1 MIKRKVK
8 YDVLLD
14 GSLLAKDLGALTY
27 EFSGLDAKTTYTVKV
42 VAKSVEFETESVQT
56 ITVTT
61 NDTPIPSQFTI
72 TSENISSK
80 GFTIE
85 WTALS
90 ITSGQ
95 VRYDVFLDDSLVAK
109 DLGELTYEF
118 SGLDA
123 KTTYTVKVV
132 AKSVEFNTQSVQSHT
147 VTTIDNPIPN
157 DFTLSVDSITAQ
169 GAFVSWSSLTING
182 DGGVLADIYL
192 NGNELISGVTA
203 SGYILSNLMPKTE
216 YVVKV
221 IARSS
226 EYGTTLEK
234 NISFTSA
241 ALAITF
247 KVTSAEIYPRRTGT
261 FASPPSAIIRFS
273 NRSFLNNIELN
284 GVTYS
289 NWFHAG
295 DDGITFS
302 ISDTEFEALRD
313 AGTKEGTA
321 NFTEN
326 GTSASLTFTYNV
338 N

>member
-1 MIKRKVK
+1 
-8 YDVLLD
+8 
-14 GSLLAKDLGALTY
+14 
-27 EFSGLDAKTTYTVKV
+27 
-42 VAKSVEFETESVQT
+42 
-56 ITVTT
+56 
-61 NDTPIPSQFTI
+61 
-72 TSENISSK
+72 
-80 GFTIE
+80 
-85 WTALS
+85 
-90 ITSGQ
+90 
-95 VRYDVFLDDSLVAK
+95 
-109 DLGELTYEF
+109 
-118 SGLDA
+118 
-123 KTTYTVKVV
+123 
-132 AKSVEFNTQSVQSHT
+132 
-147 VTTIDNPIPN
+147 
-157 DFTLSVDSITAQ
+157 
-169 GAFVSWSSLTING
+169 
-182 DGGVLADIYL
+182 
-192 NGNELISGVTA
+192 
-203 SGYILSNLMPKTE
+203 MPKTE